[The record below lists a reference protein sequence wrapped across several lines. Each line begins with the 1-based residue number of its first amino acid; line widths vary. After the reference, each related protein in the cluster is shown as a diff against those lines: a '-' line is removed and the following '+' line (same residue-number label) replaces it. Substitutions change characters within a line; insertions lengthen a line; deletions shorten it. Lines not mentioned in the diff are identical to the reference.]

1 MTDNLSRA
9 DGARVLADLHAL
21 RAIGTYKTGVH
32 KPTFSEPHLRSLAW
46 LVQRLPEAGLTGE
59 IDGIGNILGTSTKAG
74 PKLLAGSHLESQNH
88 AGWLDGPLGVV
99 YALEAARVINR
110 DPNINGAVEVASW
123 CDEEGHFGH
132 FLGSRSYVGG
142 VTEADIDAARDRNSG
157 KSMRDALRDAGL
169 AGRARAR
176 CERGRHIGY
185 LEAHIEQGET
195 LESSGLKIGVVTS
208 IVGIWQYRITFTG
221 EQNHAGTTRMAIRRD
236 AGLALARFC
245 VAIDERFPAA
255 CGPRTVWTTGRI
267 TLDPGAPSI
276 IPGAAE
282 MLFQIRDDDP
292 AVIARLEDLLR
303 SMAAEV
309 DKQGRCSVAVER
321 IRTGTPALMDA
332 SFQQAIEQ
340 AGAACAGGRS
350 LRMPS
355 GAGHDAQVLATV
367 MPAGM
372 LFVPSIGGISH
383 HWTENTAD
391 ADIVTGAEVFVD
403 ACRKLLRD
411 NENRRPHCGRRSCLS
426 RFRTSRLLSCLP
438 SIADAPGAAIGLR
451 PVAELAV
458 EFHQER
464 NAIGQPPLGAR
475 RGQREITRGPRAE
488 HRKRRRAT
496 NSADCGERDIRL
508 RIADLIMGIGEFA
521 EQVQLTAIVH
531 GEDLVRPQ
539 EMTQPSRLKIKQLEQ
554 KLL

>member
-1 MTDNLSRA
+1 MNDNLLRA
-9 DGARVLADLHAL
+9 DGALVLADLHAL
-21 RAIGTYKTGVH
+21 RAIGPCKTGVH
-32 KPTFSEPHLRSLAW
+32 KPTFSEPHIRSLQW

-59 IDGIGNILGTSTKAG
+59 IDGIGNVVGTSTKPG

-110 DPNINGAVEVASW
+110 DPNINGSVEVASW

-142 VTEADIDAARDRNSG
+142 VTDADMDAASDRNG
-157 KSMRDALRDAGL
+157 KSMRDALREAGL
-169 AGRARAR
+169 AGRARVQH
-176 CERGRHIGY
+176 ERGRHIGY

-245 VAIDERFPAA
+245 VDIDERFPAA

-321 IRTGTPALMDA
+321 IRTGAPALMDV

-340 AGAACAGGRS
+340 ASAALAGGRS

-403 ACRKLLRD
+403 TCR
-411 NENRRPHCGRRSCLS
+411 
-426 RFRTSRLLSCLP
+426 RLL
-438 SIADAPGAAIGLR
+438 
-451 PVAELAV
+451 AE
-458 EFHQER
+458 
-464 NAIGQPPLGAR
+464 
-475 RGQREITRGPRAE
+475 
-488 HRKRRRAT
+488 
-496 NSADCGERDIRL
+496 
-508 RIADLIMGIGEFA
+508 
-521 EQVQLTAIVH
+521 
-531 GEDLVRPQ
+531 
-539 EMTQPSRLKIKQLEQ
+539 
-554 KLL
+554 

>member
-1 MTDNLSRA
+1 MNDNLSRA
-9 DGARVLADLHAL
+9 DGARVLSDLHAL

-32 KPTFSEPHLRSLAW
+32 KPTFSEPHLRSLQW

-59 IDGIGNILGTSTKAG
+59 IDGIGNILGTSTKPG

-99 YALEAARVINR
+99 YALEAARVINS
-110 DPNINGAVEVASW
+110 DPNIIGAVEVASW

-142 VTEADIDAARDRNSG
+142 VTEADIDAARDRNG

-169 AGRARAR
+169 ADHARAR

-208 IVGIWQYRITFTG
+208 IVGIWQYRIAFTG

-245 VAIDERFPAA
+245 VDIDERFPAT

-309 DKQGRCSVAVER
+309 DKQGRCSVVVER
-321 IRTGTPALMDA
+321 IRTGAPALMDV

-340 AGAACAGGRS
+340 ASAAFAGGRS

-391 ADIVTGAEVFVD
+391 ADIVTGAEVFVE
-403 ACRKLLRD
+403 ACR
-411 NENRRPHCGRRSCLS
+411 
-426 RFRTSRLLSCLP
+426 RLL
-438 SIADAPGAAIGLR
+438 
-451 PVAELAV
+451 
-458 EFHQER
+458 
-464 NAIGQPPLGAR
+464 
-475 RGQREITRGPRAE
+475 TR
-488 HRKRRRAT
+488 
-496 NSADCGERDIRL
+496 
-508 RIADLIMGIGEFA
+508 
-521 EQVQLTAIVH
+521 
-531 GEDLVRPQ
+531 
-539 EMTQPSRLKIKQLEQ
+539 
-554 KLL
+554 